1 MVDEVNTYEATPE
14 NPDGHV
20 DEMVAKAEGLD
31 SPTPSDRPEWLPE
44 KFSNPEDMAQAY
56 LELEQ
61 RLGGQSQEQQNDNMA
76 EVQEMEAQ
84 QEEQKNDIEAFLAD
98 RGLDFDKFAEEFES
112 SGSLSDPAYTAL
124 EQAGISRNLVDNY
137 LQGQQAMQGQLA
149 SNVYSMVG
157 GEKQYEQMLDWA
169 SDNLSDGEIEAFN
182 ANIDTN
188 QSNNMQFAVNSLYT
202 RYMQDQGS
210 EPSLLQGSTANTGG
224 ERFGSLHQLTESMAD
239 PRYEKDP
246 AYRAQ
251 VARTLERSSIM

>member
-61 RLGGQSQEQQNDNMA
+61 RLGGTPQEQQDDKMA
-76 EVQEMEAQ
+76 EVQEMDAQ
-84 QEEQKNDIEAFLAD
+84 QEEQKNDIEGFLAD

-112 SGSLSDPAYTAL
+112 SGSLSDPAYSAL

-137 LQGQQAMQGQLA
+137 LQGQQAMQGQLT
-149 SNVYSMVG
+149 SGVYNMVG
-157 GEKQYEQMLDWA
+157 GEQQYEQMLDWA

-188 QSNNMQFAVNSLYT
+188 QSNNMKFAVNSLYT
-202 RYMQDQGS
+202 RYMQDQGN
-210 EPSLLQGSTANTGG
+210 EPSLLQGSTATTGG
-224 ERFGSLHQLTESMAD
+224 ERFGSLHQLTESMSD

-251 VARTLERSSIM
+251 VAKTLQRSSIM